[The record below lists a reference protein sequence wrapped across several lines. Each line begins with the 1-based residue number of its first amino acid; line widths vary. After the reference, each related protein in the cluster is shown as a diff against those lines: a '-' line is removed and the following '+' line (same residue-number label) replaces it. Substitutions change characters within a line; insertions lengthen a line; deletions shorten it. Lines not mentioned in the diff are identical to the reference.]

1 MTDNG
6 LVVQFLIVSPLLLV
20 SLVLHELAHGWVAW
34 KLGDPTAK
42 LHGRLTLNPL
52 KHLDTWGTVMLA
64 VTFLGSGGRFFFGW
78 AKPVPISP
86 WHFKD
91 PQRGMMLVGAAGP
104 LTNYLL
110 ALVAAGLIWLTY
122 TRSAFITETLY
133 ILFALNVILGT
144 LNLIPIPPL
153 DGSRVL
159 GGFLPR
165 AAYRRWLTYDR
176 YGNYVFL
183 GLFVVLIAS
192 PGLFNATFGA
202 VLRLW
207 LNLLPEWV
215 RLWASG
221 SL

>member
-6 LVVQFLIVSPLLLV
+6 LVVQFLIISPLLLV

-110 ALVAAGLIWLTY
+110 AIVAAGLIWLTY
-122 TRSAFITETLY
+122 TWSLWLAHTLY

-144 LNLIPIPPL
+144 INLIPIPPL

-165 AAYRRWLTYDR
+165 EAYARWVTYDR

-183 GLFVVLIAS
+183 GLFVVMVAFPAVFSDTI
-192 PGLFNATFGA
+192 GA
-202 VLRLW
+202 VLDWAYL
-207 LNLLPEWV
+207 LLP
-215 RLWASG
+215 G
-221 SL
+221 G

>member
-6 LVVQFLIVSPLLLV
+6 LFVQFLIISPLLLV

-86 WHFKD
+86 QYFKD

-122 TRSAFITETLY
+122 TWSMWLAQTLY

-153 DGSRVL
+153 DGSRVV

-165 AAYRRWLTYDR
+165 EAYARWVSFDR
-176 YGNYVFL
+176 YGNYVFV
-183 GLFVVLIAS
+183 GLFFVMIAF
-192 PGLFNATFGA
+192 PRVFNDTIGA
-202 VLRLW
+202 VLEW
-207 LNLLPEWV
+207 SFALLP
-215 RLWASG
+215 G
-221 SL
+221 G

>member
-6 LVVQFLIVSPLLLV
+6 LFIQFLIISPLLLV

-42 LHGRLTLNPL
+42 AHGRLTLNPL

-104 LTNYLL
+104 VTNYLL
-110 ALVAAGLIWLTY
+110 AIAAAGLIWLTY
-122 TRSAFITETLY
+122 TWSPWLAQTLS

-144 LNLIPIPPL
+144 INLIPIPPL

-165 AAYRRWLTYDR
+165 AAYSRWVTYDR
-176 YGNYVFL
+176 YGTYVFM
-183 GLFVVLIAS
+183 GLLVVMLAA
-192 PGLFNATFGA
+192 PQVFQATIGR
-202 VLRLW
+202 VLDWAYL
-207 LNLLPEWV
+207 LLP
-215 RLWASG
+215 G
-221 SL
+221 G

>member
-6 LVVQFLIVSPLLLV
+6 LVVQFLIISPLLLV

-104 LTNYLL
+104 ITNYLL
-110 ALVAAGLIWLTY
+110 AVVAAGLIWLTY
-122 TRSAFITETLY
+122 TWSPWLEQTLF

-144 LNLIPIPPL
+144 INLIPIPPL

-165 AAYRRWLTYDR
+165 EAYARWVTYDR

-183 GLFVVLIAS
+183 GLFVVMVAFPAVFSDTI
-192 PGLFNATFGA
+192 GA
-202 VLRLW
+202 VLDWAHL
-207 LNLLPEWV
+207 LLP
-215 RLWASG
+215 G
-221 SL
+221 G

>member
-6 LVVQFLIVSPLLLV
+6 LFVQFLIISPLLLV

-64 VTFLGSGGRFFFGW
+64 VTFLGSGGQFFFGL
-78 AKPVPISP
+78 ARPVPISP
-86 WHFKD
+86 RHFKD

-104 LTNYLL
+104 LTNYVL
-110 ALVAAGLIWLTY
+110 ALAAAGLIWLTY
-122 TRSAFITETLY
+122 TWSMWLAQTLY

-165 AAYRRWLTYDR
+165 EAYARWVALDR
-176 YGNYVFL
+176 YGNFVFM
-183 GLFVVLIAS
+183 GLFVVMIAF
-192 PGLFNATFGA
+192 PRVFNDTIGA
-202 VLRLW
+202 VLEW
-207 LNLLPEWV
+207 SYMLLP
-215 RLWASG
+215 G
-221 SL
+221 G